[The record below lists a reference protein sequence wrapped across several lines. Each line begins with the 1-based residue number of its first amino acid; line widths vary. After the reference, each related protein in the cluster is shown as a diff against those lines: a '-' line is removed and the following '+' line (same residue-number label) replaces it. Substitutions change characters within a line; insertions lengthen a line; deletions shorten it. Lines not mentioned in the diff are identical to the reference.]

1 MTEKTTTPDELGAA
15 SCSLLVIPS
24 NPHPNRDWYII
35 IEVEHQSFALAYKG
49 ENRKDAEWMS
59 SMLRIAL
66 EKCGARISPANA
78 IGEARADSATS
89 PHDQAL

>member
-1 MTEKTTTPDELGAA
+1 MKKKLKSNSPSDAA
-15 SCSLLVIPS
+15 ACSLLVIPS
-24 NPHPNRDWYII
+24 NPHPERDWHVI

-49 ENRKDAEWMS
+49 EDRKDAEWMV

-78 IGEARADSATS
+78 GVLAHADEKLS
-89 PHDQAL
+89 DQ